1 MEDQSS
7 GLSGLGDH
15 GHYHVWRIDLNKAE
29 FLAWA
34 KTTTL
39 DCDLTQQIANH
50 APETEEYVNLYSL
63 QGISKMYESNA
74 YNLPPP
80 SKLGFLLIG
89 SCMNGDQIVA
99 DVSNDVGSVF
109 YLSCGS
115 MHKEPR
121 KFAKVADSLD
131 EFMRL
136 ADEDREPSDY
146 YDASL

>member
-1 MEDQSS
+1 MADRCR
-7 GLSGLGDH
+7 
-15 GHYHVWRIDLNKAE
+15 YPAWRIDLNKAE

-34 KTTTL
+34 NNTTL
-39 DCDLTQQIANH
+39 DSDLAQQIANH
-50 APETEEYVNLYSL
+50 APEKEEYVNLYSL

-99 DVSNDVGSVF
+99 NVSNDVGSVF

-131 EFMRL
+131 EFMQL

-146 YDASL
+146 YDASQLDNVD